1 VNILPD
7 GSIVKCGHGGI
18 VSNQAS
24 QKFVK
29 VQGMPVLIADDPI
42 GRSIVACPNYGIG
55 RKPCTTTR
63 AVRTGYSGFVSI
75 SGHPVCL
82 DTLEGVTDGVDVQVV
97 LYTVINAEQT
107 LVTVAS

>member
-18 VSNQAS
+18 VANRAS
-24 QKFVK
+24 QTFVK
-29 VQGMPVLIADDPI
+29 VQGMPVLIEDDPV
-42 GRSIVACPNYGIG
+42 GRSISNCPNVGIG

-75 SGHPVCL
+75 NGHPVCL
-82 DTLEGVTDGVDVQVV
+82 DTLVGVTDGVDVQIV